1 MMKNIAVVTGGDS
14 GEDVI
19 SFQSAEVVLSHIN
32 PEKYHVYKII
42 IAGDKWALEQDG
54 KETPID
60 KNDFSCRINNEKL
73 IFDCV
78 FLVIHGTPGED
89 GKLQGY
95 FDLLHIPYTCSGVAA
110 SAITFNKAMTI
121 SLLSQHGIDTAHS
134 IVLLK
139 NEKVDID
146 GILSEIAIPCFV
158 KPNNGGSSIGIS
170 KVNKKE
176 ELPAAI
182 EKAYKED
189 HEVMVEDFLA
199 GTEIT
204 CAVICHDG
212 NIKALAVTEIVSKN
226 EFFDFDAKYL
236 DSKTEEIT
244 PARISKEAEE
254 NCMHTSERIYKILNC
269 KGMVRI
275 DYMLNGDK
283 LSLIEVNTIP
293 GLTERSLVPQQA
305 EYAGMSLQELFTKE
319 VEEALRPD

>member
-1 MMKNIAVVTGGDS
+1 MKNIAVVTGGNS

-19 SFQSAEVVLSHIN
+19 SFQSADVVLRNIDSDEYN
-32 PEKYHVYKII
+32 VYKVI
-42 IAGDKWALEQDG
+42 IAGEKWVLEQDG
-54 KETPID
+54 KEILID
-60 KNDFSCRINNEKL
+60 KNDFSCQFNDEKL

-95 FDLLHIPYTCSGVAA
+95 FDLLHIPYTCCGVAA
-110 SAITFNKAMTI
+110 SAITFNKAMTT
-121 SLLSQHGIDTAHS
+121 SLLSQHGIHTARS
-134 IVLLK
+134 VVLLK

-146 GILSEIAIPCFV
+146 QILSEIAIPCFV

-170 KVNKKE
+170 KVNIKE
-176 ELPAAI
+176 ELKAAI
-182 EKAYKED
+182 EKAFKED
-189 HEVMVEDFLA
+189 NEVMVEDFMA

-204 CAVICHDG
+204 CGVICHNG
-212 NIKALAVTEIVSKN
+212 NIKALAVTEIVSMN
-226 EFFDFDAKYL
+226 EFFDFDAKYH

-254 NCMHTSERIYKILNC
+254 NCMRTSERIYKILNC

-275 DYMLNGDK
+275 DYMLDGDK

-305 EYAGMSLQELFTKE
+305 KYAGMSLQELFTKE
-319 VEEALRPD
+319 VEEALHLD